1 LETFLGRDSN
11 PKGTYILI
19 IELNDEEKIVVG
31 SLGEITFGRGI
42 YAYVGSAMGP
52 GGIVGRVLRHLRRNK
67 KKFWHID
74 YLLDKAR
81 IIRII
86 VFKSEERLECKIAE
100 EMRRYGLK
108 YIPRF
113 GSSDCRCPSHLF
125 KLRSIDDFLL
135 LLKDLDIDYVE
146 YNPEEFL
153 RAYS

>member
-1 LETFLGRDSN
+1 MDRDSN

-19 IELNDEEKIVVG
+19 IELNDEGKIVVG

-52 GGIVGRVLRHLRRNK
+52 GGIVGRVLRHLRRSK

-74 YLLDKAR
+74 YLLDRAR
-81 IIRII
+81 IIMII
-86 VFKSEERLECKIAE
+86 VLKSEERLECKIAE
-100 EMRRYGLK
+100 EMRRHRME

-125 KLRSIDDFLL
+125 KLRSIDNLLL
-135 LLKDLDIDYVE
+135 LLKNLDIGYVE
-146 YNPEEFL
+146 YNPEEFVQT
-153 RAYS
+153 YS